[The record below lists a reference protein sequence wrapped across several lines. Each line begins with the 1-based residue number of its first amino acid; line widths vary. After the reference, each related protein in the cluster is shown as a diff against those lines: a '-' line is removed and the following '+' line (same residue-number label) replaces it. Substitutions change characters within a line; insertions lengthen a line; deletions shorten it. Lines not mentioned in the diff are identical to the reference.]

1 MGADVGKSGK
11 GAGTPREYTGLID
24 CIVKTVK
31 SDGPIGLYRGFI
43 VSVEGII
50 IYRAAYFGCYDTAKA
65 TLLPE
70 PAKTPFWLSYLLAQV
85 SKFFFSVSKAVKF
98 RFTLNFVNTL
108 SIIAELS

>member
-85 SKFFFSVSKAVKF
+85 SKFFFLQF
-98 RFTLNFVNTL
+98 RKR
-108 SIIAELS
+108 